1 VFATANAERLI
12 VFPATAGINHTLR
25 TERDMERITV
35 TLGERSYPITIAA
48 GLFNDP
54 ASFMPLKAGEQVM
67 LVTNQTLAP
76 LYLDR
81 VRKVLEQAGV
91 MVDQVILPDG
101 EQYKSLAVLE
111 QVFSALLQKPHGRDT
126 TLIALGG
133 GVVGDLTGFAAA
145 CYQRG
150 VRFIQVPTT
159 LLSQVDSSVGG
170 KTAVNHPLG
179 KNMIGAFY
187 QPASVVVDLDC
198 LKTLPARELS
208 SGLAEVIKYGIILDS
223 DFFVWLENNID
234 ALVALDMNALG
245 YCIRRCCE
253 LKAEVV
259 AADERESGL
268 RALLNLGH
276 TYGHAIEAEMGYGV
290 WLHGEAVAAGM
301 MMAAETAHR
310 LGQFSVEDIERIKTL
325 LLRAGLPVCG
335 PQEMAPESYLP
346 HMMRDKKVLA
356 GELRL
361 VLPTAIGQ
369 AEVRGGVGHDVV
381 LASIA
386 ACLPERNA

>member
-1 VFATANAERLI
+1 MERL
-12 VFPATAGINHTLR
+12 A
-25 TERDMERITV
+25 V

-48 GLFNDP
+48 GLFNDS
-54 ASFMPLKAGEQVM
+54 ASFWPLKAGDQTM
-67 LVTNQTLAP
+67 LVTNETLAP
-76 LYLDR
+76 LYLDK
-81 VRKVLEQAGV
+81 VRGLLEQAGV
-91 MVDQVILPDG
+91 KVDTVILPDG
-101 EQYKSLAVLE
+101 EKFKSLAVLDT
-111 QVFSALLQKPHGRDT
+111 VFTALLEKPHGRDT

-145 CYQRG
+145 SYQRG

-198 LKTLPARELS
+198 LSTLPKRELA
-208 SGLAEVIKYGIILDS
+208 SGLAEVIKYGIILDAA
-223 DFFVWLENNID
+223 FFSWLEDNLD
-234 ALVALDMNALG
+234 ALLALDGKTMA

-276 TYGHAIEAEMGYGV
+276 TFGHAIEAEMGYGN

-301 MMAAETAHR
+301 VMAARTAFR
-310 LGQFSVEDIERIKTL
+310 LGQFSEADVQRVITL
-325 LLRAGLPVCG
+325 LQRAGLPVTG
-335 PQEMAPESYLP
+335 PKEMSADAYMP
-346 HMMRDKKVLA
+346 HMMRDKKVLG

-361 VLPTAIGQ
+361 VLPQAIGKS
-369 AEVRGGVGHDVV
+369 EVRGGVPHDVV
-381 LASIA
+381 LSAIA
-386 ACLPERNA
+386 DCQQA

>member
-1 VFATANAERLI
+1 
-12 VFPATAGINHTLR
+12 
-25 TERDMERITV
+25 MERITV

-54 ASFMPLKAGEQVM
+54 ASFLPLKAGDQAM
-67 LVTNQTLAP
+67 LVTNETLAP

-81 VRKVLEQAGV
+81 VRHLLEQAGV
-91 MVDQVILPDG
+91 KVDSVILPDG
-101 EQYKSLAVLE
+101 EQYKSLTVLDT
-111 QVFSALLQKPHGRDT
+111 VFTALLQKPHGRDT
-126 TLIALGG
+126 TLLALGG

-145 CYQRG
+145 SYQRG
-150 VRFIQVPTT
+150 VRFIQIPTT

-198 LKTLPARELS
+198 LKTLPARELA
-208 SGLAEVIKYGIILDS
+208 SGLAEVIKYGIILDGE
-223 DFFVWLENNID
+223 FFTWLEENMD
-234 ALVALDMNALG
+234 ALLRLDGQAMA

-259 AADERESGL
+259 AADERETGL

-276 TYGHAIEAEMGYGV
+276 TFGHAIEAEMGYGN

-301 MMAAETAHR
+301 VMAARASER
-310 LGQFSVEDIERIKTL
+310 LGQFRPEETARIIAL
-325 LLRAGLPVCG
+325 LKRAGLPVSG
-335 PQEMAPESYLP
+335 PQKMSAQAYLP

-356 GELRL
+356 GEMRL
-361 VLPTAIGQ
+361 VLPLAIGKS
-369 AEVRGGVGHDVV
+369 EVRGGVPHEVV
-381 LASIA
+381 LGAIA
-386 ACLPERNA
+386 DCQQA

>member
-1 VFATANAERLI
+1 
-12 VFPATAGINHTLR
+12 
-25 TERDMERITV
+25 MERITV

-54 ASFMPLKAGEQVM
+54 ASFLPLKAGDQAM
-67 LVTNQTLAP
+67 LVTNETLAP

-81 VRKVLEQAGV
+81 VRHLLEQAGV
-91 MVDQVILPDG
+91 KVDSVILPDG
-101 EQYKSLAVLE
+101 EQYKSLTVLDT
-111 QVFSALLQKPHGRDT
+111 VFTALLQKPHGRDT
-126 TLIALGG
+126 TLLALGG

-145 CYQRG
+145 SYQRG
-150 VRFIQVPTT
+150 VRFIQIPTT

-198 LKTLPARELS
+198 LKTLPARELA
-208 SGLAEVIKYGIILDS
+208 SGLAEVIKYGIILDGE
-223 DFFVWLENNID
+223 FFTWLEENMD
-234 ALVALDMNALG
+234 ALLRLDGQAMA

-259 AADERESGL
+259 AADERETGL

-276 TYGHAIEAEMGYGV
+276 TFGHAIEAEMGYGN

-301 MMAAETAHR
+301 VMAARASER
-310 LGQFSVEDIERIKTL
+310 LGQFRPEETARIIAL
-325 LLRAGLPVCG
+325 LKRAGLLVSG
-335 PQEMAPESYLP
+335 PQEMSAQAYLP

-356 GELRL
+356 GEMRL
-361 VLPTAIGQ
+361 VLPLAIGKS
-369 AEVRGGVGHDVV
+369 EVRGGVPHEVV
-381 LASIA
+381 LGAIA
-386 ACLPERNA
+386 DCQQA

>member
-1 VFATANAERLI
+1 
-12 VFPATAGINHTLR
+12 
-25 TERDMERITV
+25 MERITV

-54 ASFMPLKAGEQVM
+54 ASFLPLKAGDQAM
-67 LVTNQTLAP
+67 LVTNETLAP

-81 VRKVLEQAGV
+81 VRHLLEQAGV
-91 MVDQVILPDG
+91 KVDSVILPDG
-101 EQYKSLAVLE
+101 EQYKSLTVLDT
-111 QVFSALLQKPHGRDT
+111 VFTALLQKPHGRDT
-126 TLIALGG
+126 TLLALGG

-145 CYQRG
+145 SYQRG
-150 VRFIQVPTT
+150 VRFIQIPTT

-170 KTAVNHPLG
+170 NTAVNHPLG

-198 LKTLPARELS
+198 LKPCQRANWRPALQ
-208 SGLAEVIKYGIILDS
+208 VIKYGIILDGE
-223 DFFVWLENNID
+223 FFTWLEENMD
-234 ALVALDMNALG
+234 ALLRLDGQAMA

-259 AADERESGL
+259 AADERETGL

-276 TYGHAIEAEMGYGV
+276 TFGHAIEAEMGYGN

-301 MMAAETAHR
+301 VMAARASER
-310 LGQFSVEDIERIKTL
+310 LGQFRPEETARIITL
-325 LLRAGLPVCG
+325 LKRAGLPVSG
-335 PQEMAPESYLP
+335 PQEMSAQAYLP

-356 GELRL
+356 GEMRR
-361 VLPTAIGQ
+361 VLPLARES
-369 AEVRGGVGHDVV
+369 EVRGGVPHEVV
-381 LASIA
+381 LALLLIVSR
-386 ACLPERNA
+386 RNN